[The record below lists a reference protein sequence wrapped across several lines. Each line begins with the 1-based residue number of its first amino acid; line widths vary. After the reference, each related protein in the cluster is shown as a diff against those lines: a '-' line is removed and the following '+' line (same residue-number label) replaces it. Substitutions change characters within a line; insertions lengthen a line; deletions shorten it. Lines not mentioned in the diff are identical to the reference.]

1 MAEEKPPL
9 KLLVE
14 PDEYLCTW
22 LLPGPS
28 GGVTEHAG
36 ALDLRAN
43 RPPSGSV
50 YGDVP
55 IRWDEPATGQRSAG
69 FPQEVQLPRLR
80 ARLANGHDVDLIDAS
95 ITYWFPEQGHISA
108 ATAIVGAPEG
118 LRGFGTKNAREVQ
131 DEEQATNQSVVPT
144 YSHVSAQVGALDAVA
159 GASPFSGWTFP
170 KGGEGR
176 HLEGDWSVSG
186 NPDSSQKWS
195 DDDVTVRLEYD
206 ASIAVGNAYAFRFV
220 VSPVVRIESRKALTV
235 RAWVDRWIVP
245 LRRIVSIATGN
256 AQPLTYLAVD
266 ANGVDGPQS
275 HQRRQVYGLGI
286 TQEPYQ
292 SDQTAVRKSST
303 AVHIAVDGLSLLDM
317 LRRWQGLE
325 DDHHPLI
332 ETYGAMLSATD
343 EHPRSRFLL
352 LVQALEGLHG
362 HETAAAYEER
372 KKRHTEKRQTLIEA
386 LQDADIIDPQQ
397 LTFIKKNLTKNPP
410 RGLNEALHHLLG
422 ELPVDLIP
430 RLAACK
436 LLTDYLVDA
445 QGPEAQ
451 RVAYALS
458 RVRNDL
464 AHGNKG
470 FDAYDLHETVGVLE
484 RIVRAHA
491 LRLLG
496 CPDPVLERVC
506 TLDQ

>member
-1 MAEEKPPL
+1 M
-9 KLLVE
+9 
-14 PDEYLCTW
+14 
-22 LLPGPS
+22 
-28 GGVTEHAG
+28 
-36 ALDLRAN
+36 
-43 RPPSGSV
+43 
-50 YGDVP
+50 
-55 IRWDEPATGQRSAG
+55 
-69 FPQEVQLPRLR
+69 
-80 ARLANGHDVDLIDAS
+80 
-95 ITYWFPEQGHISA
+95 
-108 ATAIVGAPEG
+108 
-118 LRGFGTKNAREVQ
+118 
-131 DEEQATNQSVVPT
+131 
-144 YSHVSAQVGALDAVA
+144 
-159 GASPFSGWTFP
+159 
-170 KGGEGR
+170 
-176 HLEGDWSVSG
+176 SG

-220 VSPVVRIESRKALTV
+220 VSPVVRIESREALTV
-235 RAWVDRWIVP
+235 RAWLDRWIVP
-245 LRRIVSIATGN
+245 LRRIVSIATGD

-266 ANGVDGPQS
+266 ANGVDGPGI

-292 SDQTAVRKSST
+292 SDQAAVRKSST
-303 AVHIAVDGLSLLDM
+303 AVQMAVDGLSLLDM

-372 KKRHTEKRQTLIEA
+372 KNRHTEKRKTLIEA
-386 LQDADIIDPQQ
+386 LQDADILNPQQ
-397 LTFIKKNLTKNPP
+397 LTFVKKNLTKNPP

-422 ELPVDLIP
+422 ELPVDLTP

-436 LLTDYLVDA
+436 LLTNYLAEA

-470 FDAYDLHETVGVLE
+470 FDAYDLHETVRVLE

-496 CPDPVLERVC
+496 CPEPVLQRVC
-506 TLDQ
+506 NLDQ